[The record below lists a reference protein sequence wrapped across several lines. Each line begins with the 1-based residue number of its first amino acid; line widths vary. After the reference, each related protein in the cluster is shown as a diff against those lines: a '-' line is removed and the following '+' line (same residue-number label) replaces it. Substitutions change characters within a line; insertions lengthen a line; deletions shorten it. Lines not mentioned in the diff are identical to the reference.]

1 MRQEALYRYFIRSRW
16 PGRAEAPAAI
26 GAKLV
31 KTLDVLSSI
40 DPIFA
45 NWQIADFRNSSSV
58 SLDQARSRITSLIED
73 GVARDDSNKPAP
85 LEGYNAHALAGEV
98 ETPRTVYFR
107 LDAGGEYYG
116 GGGAVLE
123 FGDFNMAPDPA
134 VVIYPLFREALLA
147 INAIWQ
153 APWACAQAFRLDA
166 VAVPI
171 DFGGVPA
178 SRIDRATAVPSDPT
192 FPYSIFHIPWFAY
205 VSAELAA
212 GLRLASEIRTER
224 MPDGGLL
231 MTTTEEPFDPTKPEH
246 ARRARILAETLIPLH
261 ERYV

>member
-1 MRQEALYRYFIRSRW
+1 MRQEALYNYFIRSRW
-16 PGRAEAPAAI
+16 PGRAEAPATI
-26 GAKLV
+26 GAKFV

-40 DPIFA
+40 DPVFA

-58 SLDQARSRITSLIED
+58 SLDQARSRITSLIEG
-73 GVARDDSNKPAP
+73 GVARDDSKKPVP
-85 LEGYNAHALAGEV
+85 REGYFANALAGEV
-98 ETPRTVYFR
+98 ETPGSVYFK

-153 APWACAQAFRLDA
+153 APWACAQAFRSGA

-171 DFGGVPA
+171 DFGACRPA
-178 SRIDRATAVPSDPT
+178 
-192 FPYSIFHIPWFAY
+192 
-205 VSAELAA
+205 
-212 GLRLASEIRTER
+212 G
-224 MPDGGLL
+224 
-231 MTTTEEPFDPTKPEH
+231 
-246 ARRARILAETLIPLH
+246 
-261 ERYV
+261 